1 MGFDGASIEHLIIT
15 NNLIERMMKEN
26 LKLYSWDDKTP
37 NKHYEHIKNIKTTF
51 QNELKNNQLDM
62 TIIND
67 FPEEARKRII

>member
-37 NKHYEHIKNIKTTF
+37 NKHYEHIKNIKKGDF
-51 QNELKNNQLDM
+51 NYGKDKSNKNN
-62 TIIND
+62 D
-67 FPEEARKRII
+67 FGSN